1 MSRSGSCR
9 SRRSPRRCAPR
20 PDSWRSASADGRIA
34 DVDAITAAAAEH
46 DAMTLADATQ
56 ACGWLPVAASRF
68 DVVVAGAYKWLL
80 SPRGTAFM
88 FVRPDRL
95 HDLVPVNAG
104 WYAGADVWTSIYGGP
119 LRLAGDARRL
129 DVSPAW
135 LAWVGTGPALQAI
148 LDLGVDTIHRH
159 DVALSDRFCDGLE
172 LPRTGSAIV
181 SVAASDAQLAAL
193 EAAGVRASVRAGR
206 VRACFHVTTDETD
219 VDRAVAALRS
229 ARP

>member
-1 MSRSGSCR
+1 M
-9 SRRSPRRCAPR
+9 
-20 PDSWRSASADGRIA
+20 
-34 DVDAITAAAAEH
+34 DAITAAAAEH